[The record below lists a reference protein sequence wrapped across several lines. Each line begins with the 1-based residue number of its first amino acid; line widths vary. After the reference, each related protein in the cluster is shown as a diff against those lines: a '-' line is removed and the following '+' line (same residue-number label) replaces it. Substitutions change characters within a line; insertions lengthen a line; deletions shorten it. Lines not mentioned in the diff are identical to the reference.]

1 MSQSSNTGL
10 SKHRIEA
17 LTDGI
22 YAVAMTLLVIE
33 LKLPA
38 HELIKNQAD
47 LINAVGHL
55 LPKFIA
61 WVISF
66 LVLSLF
72 WLGHHRLFQVV
83 RHVDGKL
90 VGLNIAQL
98 SLVSLMPFSSALS
111 GEFGNT
117 LFSQVFYSVNMGLL
131 SVFALLIA
139 RYIHLHPSLCVHPMS
154 INTYQAARFRISGL
168 IVISIVAVIIA
179 VILPGAGAGNV
190 AFMLMMVIMPISRR
204 IEARQTDTSS
214 APISPNT

>member
-1 MSQSSNTGL
+1 MSQSQFSGL

-38 HELIKNQAD
+38 HDLIHTQDD

-55 LPKFIA
+55 LPKFLA

-72 WLGHHRLFQVV
+72 WLGHHRLFQIV

-90 VGLNIAQL
+90 VGLNIVQL
-98 SLVSLMPFSSALS
+98 GFASLLPFSSALS
-111 GEFGNT
+111 GEFGDK
-117 LFSQVFYSVNMGLL
+117 LFSQIFYSLNMTAL
-131 SVFALLIA
+131 SLMAILIA
-139 RYIHLHPSLCVHPMS
+139 RYIHKHPELCVHPMPES
-154 INTYQAARFRISGL
+154 TYHAARFRVGGL
-168 IVISIVAVIIA
+168 IVISAVAVAIA
-179 VILPGAGAGNV
+179 SVLPNAGNM
-190 AFMLMMVIMPISRR
+190 AFMLMMIISPISRR
-204 IEARQTDTSS
+204 IEAR
-214 APISPNT
+214 AAAKESPDDSQFLNT

>member
-1 MSQSSNTGL
+1 MSQSSYSGL

-38 HELIKNQAD
+38 HELIHSQAD

-61 WVISF
+61 WIISF

-72 WLGHHRLFQVV
+72 WLGHHRLFQIV

-90 VGLNIAQL
+90 VGLNLVQL
-98 SLVSLMPFSSALS
+98 GFASLMPFSSALS

-117 LFSQVFYSVNMGLL
+117 LFSQIFYSLNMTFL
-131 SVFALLIA
+131 SILAILTA
-139 RYIHLHPSLCVHPMS
+139 RYIHRHPELCVHPMS
-154 INTYQAARFRISGL
+154 DGAYRAARFRVGGL
-168 IVISIVAVIIA
+168 IAISAVAVVIA
-179 VILPGAGAGNV
+179 MLLPYPAAGNM

-204 IEARQTDTSS
+204 IEARATTKTNETATLSV
-214 APISPNT
+214 

>member
-1 MSQSSNTGL
+1 MNEPTVSGL

-38 HELIKNQAD
+38 SESIATEVD

-55 LPKFIA
+55 LPRFIA

-83 RHVDGKL
+83 RHVDGRL
-90 VGLNIAQL
+90 IGLNIVQL
-98 SLVSLMPFSSALS
+98 GMVCLMPFSSALS
-111 GEFGNT
+111 GEFGGAV
-117 LFSQVFYSVNMGLL
+117 FSQVFYSLNMTML

-139 RYIHLHPSLCVHPMS
+139 RYIYRHPELCAYPM
-154 INTYQAARFRISGL
+154 TEGAYLAARFRISGL
-168 IVISIVAVIIA
+168 IVISVVAVLISMVMPA
-179 VILPGAGAGNV
+179 RGNI
-190 AFMLMMVIMPISRR
+190 AFMLMMLIMPISRR
-204 IEARQTDTSS
+204 IEARAMAKAETSL
-214 APISPNT
+214 PNG

>member
-1 MSQSSNTGL
+1 LTESTSGL
-10 SKHRIEA
+10 AGVSKHRIEA

-38 HELIKNQAD
+38 HELIHSQEELVAAV
-47 LINAVGHL
+47 INL

-72 WLGHHRLFQVV
+72 WLGHHRLFNQV

-90 VGLNIAQL
+90 LALNMVQL
-98 SLVSLMPFSSALS
+98 GLVSLIPFSSALA
-111 GEFGNT
+111 GEFGKT
-117 LFSQVFYSVNMGLL
+117 LFSQVFYSLNMTAL
-131 SVFALLIA
+131 SVMAILIA
-139 RYIHLHPSLCVHPMS
+139 RYIFRHPELCVHPVPE
-154 INTYQAARFRISGL
+154 YVYHGARFRIGGL
-168 IVISIVAVIIA
+168 IVISAVAVLIA
-179 VILPGAGAGNV
+179 MLIPSAGNM

-204 IEARQTDTSS
+204 IEARGAIQSRETVTLSV
-214 APISPNT
+214 